1 MTAGAVSLAGC
12 SGSDDQPD
20 PETLDAGTYDL
31 TIEMPILDTESTRQ
45 WAGNECP
52 TKAIDIELRTNGF
65 RIQDNGFRI
74 QDSLSRALRARA
86 RRLHTSPAPILTY
99 VT

>member
-65 RIQDNGFRI
+65 RIK
-74 QDSLSRALRARA
+74 DSLSRAPRARA
-86 RRLHTSPAPILTY
+86 RRLHTSPAPILTH

>member
-1 MTAGAVSLAGC
+1 VTAGAVSLAGC

-31 TIEMPILDTESTRQ
+31 TIELPILDTESTRQ

-65 RIQDNGFRI
+65 RIQD
-74 QDSLSRALRARA
+74 SLSRALRARA

>member
-1 MTAGAVSLAGC
+1 
-12 SGSDDQPD
+12 
-20 PETLDAGTYDL
+20 
-31 TIEMPILDTESTRQ
+31 MPILDTESTRQ
-45 WAGNECP
+45 WAGSECP
-52 TKAIDIELRTNGF
+52 TKAIDIELRT
-65 RIQDNGFRI
+65 NGFRI